1 MRIRLTLSIL
11 LIVLVVSCGNS
22 QNRDIEKVLDTREKA
37 FETKDED
44 LYMSLISPEY
54 KQEKKGKIIGPEE
67 VRKNFNVNTKLFDS
81 VSLSTSDRTIYRDG
95 DKAEVFQKT
104 VVNAEDADGRK
115 KLTLNEKMVLA
126 RENGKWLIVK
136 ESDEDFFYGFVFGQ
150 N

>member
-1 MRIRLTLSIL
+1 MRIRLSFSIL

-37 FETKDED
+37 FETKDEG

-54 KQEKKGKIIGPEE
+54 KQEQKGKIIGPDE
-67 VRKNFNVNTKLFDS
+67 VRKNFNINVKLFDS

-104 VVNAEDADGRK
+104 IVDARDDEGNK
-115 KLTLNEKMVLA
+115 KLKLNEKIALA
-126 RENGKWLIVK
+126 RINGKWLIVK

>member
-1 MRIRLTLSIL
+1 MRIRLSFSIL

-37 FETKDED
+37 FETRDEG

-54 KQEKKGKIIGPEE
+54 EQEQKGKIIGPDE
-67 VRKNFNVNTKLFDS
+67 VRKNFNINVKLFDS

-104 VVNAEDADGRK
+104 IVDARDDEGSK
-115 KLTLNEKMVLA
+115 KLKLNEKIALA
-126 RENGKWLIVK
+126 RINGKWLIVK

>member
-1 MRIRLTLSIL
+1 MRIPLSFSIL

-22 QNRDIEKVLDTREKA
+22 QNRDIEKVLDMREKA

-54 KQEKKGKIIGPEE
+54 SQEKKGKIIGPEE
-67 VRKNFNVNTKLFDS
+67 VRKNFNINVKLFDS

-104 VVNAEDADGRK
+104 IVNARDDEGNK
-115 KLTLNEKMVLA
+115 KLKLNEKMTLA
-126 RENGKWLIVK
+126 KENGKWLIVK

>member
-1 MRIRLTLSIL
+1 MRIPLFFSIL

-22 QNRDIEKVLDTREKA
+22 QNRDIEKVLDMREKA

-54 KQEKKGKIIGPEE
+54 RQEKKGKIIGPEE
-67 VRKNFNVNTKLFDS
+67 VRKNFNVNVKLFDS

-104 VVNAEDADGRK
+104 IVNARDEEGNK
-115 KLTLNEKMVLA
+115 KLKLNEKMTLA
-126 RENGKWLIVK
+126 RENGEWLIVK